1 VPEQRRKALA
11 SGRANPLDQ
20 AEAAG
25 ARQPQVGV
33 GAVVIVDR
41 RVLLVR
47 RGKAPLQGR
56 WMIPGGTVEWGE
68 SLEQAVVREVREET
82 GLVVRPREPL
92 AIFDQVH
99 CSGGEVVHHYVIV
112 DFLCDYVSGRALA
125 GSDARE
131 VATVSPRSLAA
142 YRLTA
147 DAQRVILEGSRRTA
161 ARRRVP
167 RVAERKRGA

>member
-1 VPEQRRKALA
+1 MPEPRRKALA
-11 SGRANPLDQ
+11 SGRAAQ
-20 AEAAG
+20 AEGAG
-25 ARQPQVGV
+25 SRQPHVGV

-47 RGKAPLQGR
+47 RGKPPLQGR

-68 SLEQAVVREVREET
+68 RLEQALVREVREET

-99 CSGGEVVHHYVIV
+99 CSGGKAVHHHVIV
-112 DFLCDYVSGRALA
+112 DFLCDYVSGTALA

-147 DAQRVILEGSRRTA
+147 EARRVILEGWRRTA
-161 ARRRVP
+161 RRRRVM
-167 RVAERKRGA
+167 RVAEKKRRA